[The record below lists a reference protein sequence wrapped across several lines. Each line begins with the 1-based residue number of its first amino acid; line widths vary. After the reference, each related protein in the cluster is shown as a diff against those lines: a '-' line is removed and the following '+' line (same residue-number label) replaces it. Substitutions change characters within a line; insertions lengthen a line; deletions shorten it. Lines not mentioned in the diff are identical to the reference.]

1 MDGLKEEWTRAP
13 SSSGKHSPSSLRP
26 GFTGSPARR
35 AYDLWKTKSKAGGE
49 VRRWG
54 CWEPNGGGGWVEPEP
69 RKS

>member
-49 VRRWG
+49 ALGLLGAERRRG
-54 CWEPNGGGGWVEPEP
+54 LGRTGAA
-69 RKS
+69 